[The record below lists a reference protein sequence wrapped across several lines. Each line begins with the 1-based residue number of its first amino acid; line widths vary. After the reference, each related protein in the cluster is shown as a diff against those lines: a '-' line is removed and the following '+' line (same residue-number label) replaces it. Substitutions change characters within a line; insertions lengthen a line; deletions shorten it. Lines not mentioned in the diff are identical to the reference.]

1 MTSSDNDEKR
11 PTSKTTTTSYRLQTI
26 MILSKPQTKR
36 RIKGETKNWKDAGNN
51 LEINILLV
59 SYDRFQ
65 LMPLLCFI
73 LVKSVRVVVFFSQ
86 LCVLWPPVVF
96 VVFIR
101 LLFFLSSLLYSILY
115 FRNVNVRGI
124 KKSAIILYL
133 LTLLRPIS
141 NYISCDV
148 ISDYK

>member
-36 RIKGETKNWKDAGNN
+36 RIKGETKNWKDAGNS
-51 LEINILLV
+51 LEINILLA

-101 LLFFLSSLLYSILY
+101 LLFFCLHYFTRFCISEMLMLEELRNQQLYYIY
-115 FRNVNVRGI
+115 WHCCGRYP
-124 KKSAIILYL
+124 IIFHV
-133 LTLLRPIS
+133 T
-141 NYISCDV
+141 
-148 ISDYK
+148 